1 MWPEIVMDRKVS
13 SMRMTRVCL
22 AFEVLHECVEWPTS
36 VRPLVGGEDC
46 SHPHFV
52 LGWSGGVLA
61 SKSTQVTRPA
71 RNAVNA
77 ASTRFRVPNLLNT
90 AEM

>member
-1 MWPEIVMDRKVS
+1 
-13 SMRMTRVCL
+13 MRMTCACL
-22 AFEVLHECVEWPTS
+22 AFEVVHQCVKWPTS
-36 VRPLVGGEDC
+36 VRPLVGEDC

-52 LGWSGGVLA
+52 LGWSGVLA
-61 SKSTQVTRPA
+61 SKGTQVTRPA